1 MLADTKNT
9 IWTWKW
15 TSYETFKPFVY
26 QSTYKF
32 ISINISLLYIFPQ
45 SSRREISE
53 HLHCWRTPGM
63 LSHTVDFNLDYRGKC
78 SYVIQPES
86 TASLHE
92 QTPPKR
98 ITENPS
104 LISWSI
110 QVQCQRKVAQ
120 RTRLPEDGQSVHSS
134 MFTGVVF
141 GYLCIKLLFLI

>member
-1 MLADTKNT
+1 MSLDTKNT

-15 TSYETFKPFVY
+15 TSCGTFKPFIY
-26 QSTYKF
+26 LSAYKL
-32 ISINISLLYIFPQ
+32 ISITISLLYIFPQ
-45 SSRREISE
+45 SSRRDISE

-78 SYVIQPES
+78 SYVVQPES

-92 QTPPKR
+92 QTPLKR

-120 RTRLPEDGQSVHSS
+120 RTRQPEDEQSVHRS
-134 MFTGVVF
+134 MFVSVVLRC
-141 GYLCIKLLFLI
+141 LCFRLLFFI